1 MDVKFCPLV
10 SGSSGN
16 STYIGTKHTHI
27 LIDAGVSCKQI
38 VEHLNELHVNP
49 ADLDAIFV
57 THEHIDHIKASE
69 CFQENMIYR
78 FMQLREHGKV

>member
-38 VEHLNELHVNP
+38 VEHLNELHV
-49 ADLDAIFV
+49 
-57 THEHIDHIKASE
+57 
-69 CFQENMIYR
+69 
-78 FMQLREHGKV
+78 